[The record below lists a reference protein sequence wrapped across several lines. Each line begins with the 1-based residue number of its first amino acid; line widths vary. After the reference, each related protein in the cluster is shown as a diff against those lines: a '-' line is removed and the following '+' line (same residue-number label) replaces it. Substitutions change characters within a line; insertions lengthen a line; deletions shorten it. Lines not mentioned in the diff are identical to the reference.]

1 MHQTLLV
8 MTNLPD
14 AATAHRIAQRLIERK
29 LAACA
34 NILPVVT
41 SMYRWQGKIE
51 VASECAMWLK
61 TTRVQYDALLQALLE
76 QHPYELPEVIALP
89 VERGLPAYLKWI
101 ETETQADE
109 DPEH

>member
-1 MHQTLLV
+1 MHQILLV

-14 AATAHRIAQRLIERK
+14 AIIAQNIARRLIGQR

-34 NILPVVT
+34 NILPGVT
-41 SMYRWQGKIE
+41 SVYRWQGKIE
-51 VASECAMWLK
+51 DASECALWLK
-61 TTRVQYDALLQALLE
+61 TTCLQYDALLQALVEL
-76 QHPYELPEVIALP
+76 HPYELPEVIALP
-89 VERGLPAYLKWI
+89 VERGLPAYLNWI

>member
-1 MHQTLLV
+1 M
-8 MTNLPD
+8 PD
-14 AATAHRIAQRLIERK
+14 ASAAQTIAQRLIEQK

-34 NILPVVT
+34 NILPGVT
-41 SMYRWQGKIE
+41 SVYRWRGTIE
-51 VASECAMWLK
+51 VAGESTLCLK
-61 TTRVQYDALLQALLE
+61 TTRLQYDALVQALLAL
-76 QHPYELPEVIALP
+76 HPYELPEVIALP